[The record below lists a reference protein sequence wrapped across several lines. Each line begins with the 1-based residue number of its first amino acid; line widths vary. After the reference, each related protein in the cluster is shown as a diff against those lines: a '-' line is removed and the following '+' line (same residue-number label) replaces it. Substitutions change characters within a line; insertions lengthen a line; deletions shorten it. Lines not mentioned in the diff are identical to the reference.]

1 MHSFGSISILHRRAA
16 IQQEAIKAQ
25 PHKLKIVSAVS
36 LTLRI
41 SIMVAKAS
49 YRPSSPKMPPHRE
62 LHHKCLEAQARA
74 A

>member
-1 MHSFGSISILHRRAA
+1 MAANGEAHKPMGSVTFRTGSVVLIL
-16 IQQEAIKAQ
+16 ETG
-25 PHKLKIVSAVS
+25 SAVK
-36 LTLRI
+36 LTLKI

-62 LHHKCLEAQARA
+62 LHHKCLEAHARA

>member
-1 MHSFGSISILHRRAA
+1 MALAFRTGSTA
-16 IQQEAIKAQ
+16 
-25 PHKLKIVSAVS
+25 S

-62 LHHKCLEAQARA
+62 LHHKCFEAHARA
-74 A
+74 AWEQGSRGGVC